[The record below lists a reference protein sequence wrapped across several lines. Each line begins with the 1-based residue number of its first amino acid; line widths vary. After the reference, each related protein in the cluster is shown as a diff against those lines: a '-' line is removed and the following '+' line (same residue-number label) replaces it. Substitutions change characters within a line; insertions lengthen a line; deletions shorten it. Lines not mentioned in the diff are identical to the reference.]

1 MEYSETTPENRDEQQ
16 ARYHR
21 HAVLRALLSA
31 TVFGTIG
38 ALIGRWMGRHG
49 NDPTSNLAEPM
60 TKWSMGIFC
69 GTLAA
74 YSSFKASERIEKEA
88 GRESAEHL
96 NRQESNHHSEGPAL
110 SSSGNVPATT
120 THTMNATNQGTIV
133 KSTPHVALEK

>member
-21 HAVLRALLSA
+21 HAVLRALFSA

-38 ALIGRWMGRHG
+38 AFIGRWMGRHG

-88 GRESAEHL
+88 GRA
-96 NRQESNHHSEGPAL
+96 SERHDDPIAPRDAQAL
-110 SSSGNVPATT
+110 EATSDVPQTT
-120 THTMNATNQGTIV
+120 AHTMAATNQGTIV